1 MSEEGNCAGLE
12 AGRGS
17 GLGEGSLVAG
27 ITQAVIPAGLL
38 LANFSP
44 DGERAVPGLFE
55 STFPLRKIL
64 IPDK

>member
-12 AGRGS
+12 TGRGS

-27 ITQAVIPAGLL
+27 TTEAMIPAGLL

-55 STFPLRKIL
+55 STFL
-64 IPDK
+64 